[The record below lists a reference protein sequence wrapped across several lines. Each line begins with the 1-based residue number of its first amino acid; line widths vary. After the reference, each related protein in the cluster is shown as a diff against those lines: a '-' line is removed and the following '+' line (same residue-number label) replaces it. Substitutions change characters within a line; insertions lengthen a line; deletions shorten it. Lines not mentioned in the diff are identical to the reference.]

1 MVDHVIQLKGSYPLP
16 GTLNGSSRPNILQF
30 KEQNFIESLL
40 SGLKT
45 GPGRDAL
52 QDKLVDTQNDN
63 LLRLY
68 QPVHRLFN
76 VLLLDVYCSQYG
88 EPRLDPKKI
97 HSSGYVLR
105 KIDEEDILKEYGWMK
120 QGGRLVGW
128 KHIEPVSSSR
138 KKSKINYDVDPALR
152 EVRQLGSNKLAL
164 EKLPAAISP
173 YQEYEEDHTSLFLTA
188 TDIMKNAGKTYL
200 YGVLNL
206 ASSEWPE
213 EETDDVSTST
223 PFSHSDIKTRLP
235 LLLMEGDDARFKTP
249 DLSLNQKISKTDQ
262 DTLPF
267 EVLTKTL
274 SYLANEVGLFTGGEE
289 VEDLKNILKNILVT
303 ITGTGYSHINN
314 YYLFLLSAYEV
325 FYGFPDNP
333 DSDTEALTNTYT
345 PTSWPSISN
354 SDELSII
361 EAIYSAMQTRWSN
374 LQPSTSRFEDNSKYR
389 VYAFIRVQGKEGC
402 PLKTIWSEASE
413 DFEIVPWYETSD
425 MVPPTQIELPD
436 VNMDTLSKLKPNVAF
451 KVPESIQKFMDKINL
466 KKLMD
471 GEEIK
476 GSDLGFGMICG
487 FSIPL
492 ITICAFIVLQI
503 FLGLLNLVFWW
514 LPFIKI
520 CIPFPK
526 PK

>member
-1 MVDHVIQLKGSYPLP
+1 
-16 GTLNGSSRPNILQF
+16 
-30 KEQNFIESLL
+30 
-40 SGLKT
+40 
-45 GPGRDAL
+45 
-52 QDKLVDTQNDN
+52 
-63 LLRLY
+63 
-68 QPVHRLFN
+68 
-76 VLLLDVYCSQYG
+76 
-88 EPRLDPKKI
+88 
-97 HSSGYVLR
+97 
-105 KIDEEDILKEYGWMK
+105 
-120 QGGRLVGW
+120 
-128 KHIEPVSSSR
+128 
-138 KKSKINYDVDPALR
+138 
-152 EVRQLGSNKLAL
+152 
-164 EKLPAAISP
+164 
-173 YQEYEEDHTSLFLTA
+173 
-188 TDIMKNAGKTYL
+188 
-200 YGVLNL
+200 
-206 ASSEWPE
+206 
-213 EETDDVSTST
+213 
-223 PFSHSDIKTRLP
+223 
-235 LLLMEGDDARFKTP
+235 MEGDDARFKTP

-345 PTSWPSISN
+345 PSSWPSISN